1 LAHPAFRPSR
11 GPFSLFL
18 SIWLLPLF
26 PLGFGLSAGP
36 ASPHAG
42 GALPDCRLPHRKTP
56 PAAPP
61 SPTLRARLT
70 GGPHLSSLTSGPPEL
85 GHATPRAAQPYLGR
99 YPSFYHPAI
108 ISPSLIPV
116 LTLPPPSIVLTP
128 LTPPLLSLDTPL
140 WRSPGPYKRA
150 MRPPT
155 LTAPHPLSPELFRT
169 LLRPRD
175 ELKPPSFVAS
185 GAPPLHHTSVA
196 GEHLLSIAS
205 TGSSS
210 PSIASEHWRAPAP
223 ARRTPVRRRHALCPS
238 STVDRHYPRSTAPW
252 TRSMEFSVENLI
264 RKSVIS
270 GILQRD
276 PSVFPKTTRGP

>member
-1 LAHPAFRPSR
+1 LPAPPQEDASSRAAFAHSSCPTDRWTPPIIPHLRPTRAWPRHSPCR
-11 GPFSLFL
+11 PTLPRTL
-18 SIWLLPLF
+18 PELLPPCHHF
-26 PLGFGLSAGP
+26 PLLN
-36 ASPHAG
+36 
-42 GALPDCRLPHRKTP
+42 
-56 PAAPP
+56 
-61 SPTLRARLT
+61 
-70 GGPHLSSLTSGPPEL
+70 
-85 GHATPRAAQPYLGR
+85 
-99 YPSFYHPAI
+99 
-108 ISPSLIPV
+108 PSLN
-116 LTLPPPSIVLTP
+116 LAPPSIVLTP

-140 WRSPGPYKRA
+140 RCSPGPYKRA

-276 PSVFPKTTRGP
+276 PSVFPKTTHGP

>member
-1 LAHPAFRPSR
+1 MLKFLLNLLVQISKAFVYSKIQILFRNNSPQLLAHPAFRPSR

-140 WRSPGPYKRA
+140 RRSPGPYKRA
-150 MRPPT
+150 MRPLT
-155 LTAPHPLSPELFRT
+155 LTAPHPLSRAHSH
-169 LLRPRD
+169 
-175 ELKPPSFVAS
+175 PPS
-185 GAPPLHHTSVA
+185 
-196 GEHLLSIAS
+196 
-205 TGSSS
+205 
-210 PSIASEHWRAPAP
+210 PSR
-223 ARRTPVRRRHALCPS
+223 
-238 STVDRHYPRSTAPW
+238 
-252 TRSMEFSVENLI
+252 
-264 RKSVIS
+264 
-270 GILQRD
+270 
-276 PSVFPKTTRGP
+276 